1 MMRHRHPFVKAI
13 VDRLADPCV
22 LAPGD
27 RLIIAC
33 SGGADSVALALALAA
48 IHDRQPWA
56 FELHLAHIDHQLRG
70 TSAADAVFVESLA
83 SDLNLPCHVRRVA
96 CEPTEASARE
106 ARYAALIEIAR
117 EIDADAIATAHHA
130 DDQLET
136 MLMRLVRG
144 TSVTGLAGI
153 DPRNLI
159 DGVPVVRPML
169 GVTHEQSTA
178 FCRVSGWD
186 WREDETNAQADRWR
200 NVLRLEA
207 LPTLHELR
215 ADASTKASEAADALR
230 EVRDAL
236 DWMID
241 RIDTTDRTELAQLPV
256 ALLGGV
262 IRKRCVAAGVSADR
276 LGGDTL
282 RPILDAIRDGSGESR
297 TFDLAGGAVVNVS
310 VNGVNCVSRKGR
322 KGAKARS

>member
-1 MMRHRHPFVKAI
+1 MMRHRHPFVKAV
-13 VDRLADPCV
+13 VDRLADPCG

-27 RLIIAC
+27 RLVIAC
-33 SGGADSVALALALAA
+33 SGGADSVALALGLAA
-48 IHDRQPWA
+48 ISDRQPWE
-56 FELHLAHIDHQLRG
+56 FDLHIAHIDHQLRD
-70 TSAADAVFVESLA
+70 TSAEDAAFVASLA
-83 SDLNLPCHVRRVA
+83 EDLKLSCHARKVT

-106 ARYAALIEIAR
+106 ARYAALVDIAK

-153 DPRNLI
+153 NPRHVL
-159 DGVPVVRPML
+159 DGMPIVRPML
-169 GVTHEQSTA
+169 SVTHEQSTA
-178 FCRVSGWD
+178 FCRASGWD
-186 WREDETNAQADRWR
+186 WREDETNARNDRWR
-200 NVLRLEA
+200 NILRLQV

-215 ADASTKASEAADALR
+215 DDASTKASEAADAIR

-262 IRKRCVAAGVSADR
+262 IRKRCVAAGVPADR

-282 RPILDAIRDGSGESR
+282 RPILDAIRDGSGVDR
-297 TFDLAGGAVVNVS
+297 TFDLAGGVVVIVGAQFVS
-310 VNGVNCVSRKGR
+310 ITLPSGEPAGR
-322 KGAKARS
+322 G